1 MGDYKHER
9 HTSTSGGPAT
19 GHNEIAEKAKI
30 DKLMS
35 EMADLQSQLEASE
48 LEKQQ
53 LKEETK
59 ELRRELETYNP
70 SFFEELEDLKYNY
83 NEEVKKNIILE
94 ERLKQLYEE
103 SGIQDSPGNI
113 SVD

>member
-1 MGDYKHER
+1 M
-9 HTSTSGGPAT
+9 T
-19 GHNEIAEKAKI
+19 EI
-30 DKLMS
+30 D
-35 EMADLQSQLEASE
+35 DLKSQLQVSQLEKE
-48 LEKQQ
+48 Q

-83 NEEVKKNIILE
+83 KEEVKKNIILE
-94 ERLKQLYEE
+94 ERLKQLYDEF
-103 SGIQDSPGNI
+103 SIQDSPGNI

>member
-1 MGDYKHER
+1 MVLTKFCTKMVLH
-9 HTSTSGGPAT
+9 SF
-19 GHNEIAEKAKI
+19 
-30 DKLMS
+30 
-35 EMADLQSQLEASE
+35 
-48 LEKQQ
+48 QQ
-53 LKEETK
+53 EETK

-83 NEEVKKNIILE
+83 KEEVKKNIVLE

-103 SGIQDSPGNI
+103 FGIQGSPHNI

>member
-1 MGDYKHER
+1 MKTCNHEG
-9 HTSTSGGPAT
+9 HISTIEGPAA
-19 GHNEIAEKAKI
+19 GHNETVEDKIEKLLTEIGNLK
-30 DKLMS
+30 
-35 EMADLQSQLEASE
+35 SQLEVTE
-48 LEKQQ
+48 LDKQK

-83 NEEVKKNIILE
+83 KEEVKKNIILE
-94 ERLKQLYEE
+94 ERLKQLCEE
-103 SGIQDSPGNI
+103 SGIQDSSGNI